1 MPSLCS
7 SELIHLQE
15 TTGPVYNDK
24 KVNFL
29 TIGEDFLSKVSADLV
44 HGQKVPQRYIQAR
57 GPCLALGGFNLQAP
71 STRLYMI
78 LNVFFN

>member
-29 TIGEDFLSKVSADLV
+29 TIGEDFLSKISADPV
-44 HGQKVPQRYIQAR
+44 HGLKVSQRYIQAR
-57 GPCLALGGFNLQAP
+57 GPCLALGVFNLQAP
-71 STRLYMI
+71 STGLDMVTDIFSY
-78 LNVFFN
+78 